1 MRTEEINATIGI
13 DIESASNEQI
23 IKRSIEFCAEMADCY
38 EANSL
43 EASAFYSLRS
53 ALCRLTG
60 EATHDS

>member
-1 MRTEEINATIGI
+1 MRPEEINATIGI
-13 DIESASNEQI
+13 DIESASKDQLL
-23 IKRSIEFCAEMADCY
+23 KRSIDFCAEMAECY

-60 EATHDS
+60 EASHAD

>member
-1 MRTEEINATIGI
+1 MRPEEINATIGI
-13 DIESASNEQI
+13 DIESASDDQI
-23 IKRSIEFCAEMADCY
+23 LKRSIDFCAEMADCY

-60 EATHDS
+60 EANYDS